1 MRLKDRVAI
10 VTGSG
15 SGIGRATAE
24 LFAREGARL
33 VIADLI
39 AERAKETVQRI
50 TDAGGAAIAVQMDVS
65 QKETV
70 EATVGRT
77 LDTYGQVDILV
88 NNAARSSTDDILE
101 FDEATW
107 ELDLSV
113 VLKGVFLCTQAVL
126 PAMMQQK
133 RGAIVNIASVNG
145 LTALG
150 DLAYSAG
157 KAGVINLTKNV
168 AVNYGRHGIRANAIC
183 PGSVRTPIWEPQLE
197 VDPHIFERLVKWY
210 PLGRIGEPEDIAK
223 AALFLASDDAS
234 WITGETLTVDG
245 GLMAG
250 SYRMSQELEAKSS
263 EQREGNSSSRE
274 DNGE

>member
-1 MRLKDRVAI
+1 MRLKEKVAI
-10 VTGSG
+10 ITGSG

-24 LFAREGARL
+24 LFAHEGARL

-39 AERAKETVQRI
+39 GERAEETVQRI
-50 TDAGGAAIAVQMDVS
+50 ADAGGEAIAIEMDVS
-65 QKETV
+65 KQEAV
-70 EATVGRT
+70 EAMVVQT
-77 LDTYGQVDILV
+77 LETYGQIDILM
-88 NNAARSSTDDILE
+88 NNAARSSTDDILD

-107 ELDLSV
+107 DLDLDV
-113 VLKGVFLCTQAVL
+113 VLKGVFFCTQAVL
-126 PAMMQQK
+126 PTMMAQK
-133 RGAIVNIASVNG
+133 SGAIVNIASVNG

-168 AVNYGRHGIRANAIC
+168 AVNYGQHNIRCNAIC
-183 PGSVRTPIWEPQLE
+183 PGSIRTPIWEPQLKI
-197 VDPHIFERLVKWY
+197 DPHIFGRLVKWY

-223 AALFLASDDAS
+223 AALFLASDDAA

-250 SYRMSQELEAKSS
+250 SYRMSQELEAKSA
-263 EQREGNSSSRE
+263 EQPG
-274 DNGE
+274 

>member
-1 MRLKDRVAI
+1 MRLKNKVAI

-24 LFAREGARL
+24 LFAAEGARL

-39 AERAKETVQRI
+39 GARAEESVQRI
-50 TDAGGAAIAVQMDVS
+50 RSAGGEAVAIEMNVAKQ
-65 QKETV
+65 ETV
-70 EATVGRT
+70 VKTVAKA
-77 LDTYGQVDILV
+77 LDTYGRLDILV

-107 ELDLSV
+107 DLDLGV

-126 PAMMQQK
+126 PTMVAQK
-133 RGAIVNIASVNG
+133 SGAIVNIASVNG

-168 AVNYGRHGIRANAIC
+168 AVNYGQHNIRANAIC

-197 VDPHIFERLVKWY
+197 VDPDIFERLVKWY

-223 AALFLASDDAS
+223 AALFLASDDSS

-263 EQREGNSSSRE
+263 EQT
-274 DNGE
+274 D

>member
-1 MRLKDRVAI
+1 MRLKNKVAI
-10 VTGSG
+10 ITGSG

-24 LFAREGARL
+24 LFAKEGAR
-33 VIADLI
+33 VVVVDLI
-39 AERAKETVQRI
+39 GERAEETVQRI
-50 TDAGGAAIAVQMDVS
+50 VDAGGEAIAIRMDVS
-65 QKETV
+65 DKSSI
-70 EATVGRT
+70 EAAVAQMLEAYGRI
-77 LDTYGQVDILV
+77 DILM
-88 NNAARSSTDDILE
+88 NNAARSSTDDIME

-107 ELDLSV
+107 DLDLSV

-126 PAMMQQK
+126 PTMVSQK
-133 RGAIVNIASVNG
+133 SGAIVNIASVNG

-168 AVNYGRHGIRANAIC
+168 AVNYGQHGIRCNAIC
-183 PGSVRTPIWEPQLE
+183 PGSVRTPIWGPQLAI
-197 VDPHIFERLVKWY
+197 DPDIFERLVKWY

-223 AALFLASDDAS
+223 AALFLASDDAA

-250 SYRMSQELEAKSS
+250 SYRMARELEAKS
-263 EQREGNSSSRE
+263 
-274 DNGE
+274 GE

>member
-1 MRLKDRVAI
+1 MRLKDKVAMI
-10 VTGSG
+10 TGSG

-24 LFAREGARL
+24 LFAREGARVAVL
-33 VIADLI
+33 DLI
-39 AERAKETVQRI
+39 GERAEETVGRI
-50 TDAGGAAIAVQMDVS
+50 IRAGGEAIAIEMDVS
-65 QKETV
+65 KKSDV
-70 EATVGRT
+70 EATIAKT
-77 LDTYGQVDILV
+77 LDTFGRIDILM

-107 ELDLSV
+107 DLDLDV

-126 PAMMQQK
+126 PAMMAQK

-168 AVNYGRHGIRANAIC
+168 AVNYGQHGIRCNAIC
-183 PGSVRTPIWEPQLE
+183 PGSVRTPIWEPHLE
-197 VDPHIFERLVKWY
+197 IDPAIFDRLVKWY
-210 PLGRIGEPEDIAK
+210 PLGRIGEPEDIAN
-223 AALFLASDDAS
+223 AALFLVSDDAS

-245 GLMAG
+245 GLLAC
-250 SYRMSQELEAKSS
+250 SYRMSQELEAKAA
-263 EQREGNSSSRE
+263 EQTG
-274 DNGE
+274 

>member
-1 MRLKDRVAI
+1 MRLKGKVAI
-10 VTGSG
+10 ITGSG

-24 LFAREGARL
+24 LFAQEGARL

-39 AERAKETVQRI
+39 GERAEETVQRI
-50 TDAGGAAIAVQMDVS
+50 IAAGGEAIAIEMDVS
-65 QKETV
+65 KIETV
-70 EATVGRT
+70 EAMVAQT
-77 LDTYGQVDILV
+77 LETYGQVDILM
-88 NNAARSSTDDILE
+88 NNAARSSTDDIMD

-107 ELDLSV
+107 DLDLGV

-126 PAMMQQK
+126 PTMVKQK
-133 RGAIVNIASVNG
+133 SGAIVNIASVNG

-168 AVNYGRHGIRANAIC
+168 AVNYGQHNIRCNAIC
-183 PGSVRTPIWEPQLE
+183 PGSIRTPIWEPQLE
-197 VDPHIFERLVKWY
+197 IDPHIFERLVKWY

-250 SYRMSQELEAKSS
+250 SYRMSQELEAKSQ
-263 EQREGNSSSRE
+263 EQAG
-274 DNGE
+274 